1 MTTIIKDNLLY
12 INKLKK
18 MKFCNSIS
26 IIIVIILILEYIIY
40 YWTNMLS

>member
-18 MKFCNSIS
+18 NKSQFCNINN
-26 IIIVIILILEYIIY
+26 Y
-40 YWTNMLS
+40 YYLNIRLY